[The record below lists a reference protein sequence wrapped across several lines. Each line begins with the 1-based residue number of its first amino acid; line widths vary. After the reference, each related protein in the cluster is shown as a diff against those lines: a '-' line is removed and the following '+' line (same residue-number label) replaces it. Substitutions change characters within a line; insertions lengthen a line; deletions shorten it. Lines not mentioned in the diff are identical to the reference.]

1 MSDDPGPRLDEAPAP
16 PATDRLAEPSPDPDP
31 DPDPEPDP
39 ELDPEKAAPGQEV
52 KAPPEDND
60 LRCTLCG
67 LRACWSG

>member
-1 MSDDPGPRLDEAPAP
+1 MNDDREPRLDTAPTP
-16 PATDRLAEPSPDPDP
+16 PATDPLGEPSPDPDP
-31 DPDPEPDP
+31 DS
-39 ELDPEKAAPGQEV
+39 EKAARAQEM